1 MLHRSLSPAA
11 SPRGGA
17 SSLLRQGFGSSA
29 MPLPPLRAQRPFV
42 LTPQAFVPQQLSLF
56 GPPGGGR

>member
-17 SSLLRQGFGSSA
+17 SSLLRLGIGSV
-29 MPLPPLRAQRPFV
+29 PPAAPAPYSHRPF
-42 LTPQAFVPQQLSLF
+42 LLARHGFVSQQMPLF